1 MKVVIVN
8 KFLYNRGGDCV
19 AALSL
24 YDLLIKNG
32 HQAALFGVQHE
43 ENIKTEWNNYYPS
56 SISVNGG
63 INSIKSAFRLFYSDE
78 VIRNFNKLIDDFQ
91 PDIIHVHNIHSYLS
105 PVINKTAKKRGI
117 KVIWTLHDYKLICPA
132 YSCLNKNE
140 VCTQCYSNK
149 FNVVSNKCMKGS
161 LLKSVLAWSESVYW
175 NRSKLNALT
184 DSFIS
189 PSSFLAGEMIKN
201 GFPEQK
207 MHVLHNFMLNKID
220 SVETEKENYYC
231 YVGRISP
238 EKGLEVLLKAAKNIN
253 YPLYIVGDGDLMD
266 QYKKEYPE
274 KHIRFL
280 GKKTL
285 AETHEIIKKAR
296 FIVVPSIW
304 FENNPFSIIESLSYG
319 TPVLG
324 SKKGGIPELIEE
336 NENGFLFESGNS
348 DELQKLIRK
357 MLDDQIRF
365 NYLKIAETA
374 QNKFSSDTFYK
385 QLINIYEQL

>member
-117 KVIWTLHDYKLICPA
+117 KVVWTLHDYKLICPA

-149 FNVVSNKCMKGS
+149 FNVVSNKCMKSS

-175 NRSKLNALT
+175 NKSKLNALT

-220 SVETEKENYYC
+220 SVETEKENY
-231 YVGRISP
+231 
-238 EKGLEVLLKAAKNIN
+238 
-253 YPLYIVGDGDLMD
+253 
-266 QYKKEYPE
+266 
-274 KHIRFL
+274 
-280 GKKTL
+280 
-285 AETHEIIKKAR
+285 
-296 FIVVPSIW
+296 
-304 FENNPFSIIESLSYG
+304 
-319 TPVLG
+319 
-324 SKKGGIPELIEE
+324 
-336 NENGFLFESGNS
+336 
-348 DELQKLIRK
+348 
-357 MLDDQIRF
+357 
-365 NYLKIAETA
+365 
-374 QNKFSSDTFYK
+374 
-385 QLINIYEQL
+385 